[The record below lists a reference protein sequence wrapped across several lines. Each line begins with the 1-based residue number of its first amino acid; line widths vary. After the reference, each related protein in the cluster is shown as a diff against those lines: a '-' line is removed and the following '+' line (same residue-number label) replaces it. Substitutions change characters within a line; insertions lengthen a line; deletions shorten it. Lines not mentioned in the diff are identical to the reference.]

1 MLQASS
7 IRFFAL
13 LFILSVPESAGTNV
27 THDNVTELSRL
38 DSTGRATDPQ
48 PISWDNHNNRAG
60 MFDFGTSSSKES
72 DKVTTT
78 PRGLRMLRT
87 DRDLKGQ
94 NGPQS
99 VKTTK
104 KQPNR
109 FNAPQAPKKSK
120 GPKGGL
126 SKKSKGPKGIPKKS
140 KGPKGLQ
147 QSKVPKKVKS
157 VAPKQSKAPINA
169 IKGKAKMMPAPKQS
183 KAPIMIKGKAKTT
196 TTADETSAKETK
208 SKDAKRILRTRT
220 NNHSQTKKQ
229 TLEASHSNNRRTRQ
243 HSGGGG
249 AALEGHAKGAK
260 GGAAKTVKRSFT
272 VPAKASKVPQAAVL
286 PKQSKGPK
294 GDLKSSK
301 APAKPGKKQS
311 K

>member
-1 MLQASS
+1 MLQASF

-13 LFILSVPESAGTNV
+13 LSILSVSVSAGTNV
-27 THDNVTELSRL
+27 THDKVTDLSRL
-38 DSTGRATDPQ
+38 DSTGQTTGPQ
-48 PISWDNHNNRAG
+48 AINWDNHNNRG
-60 MFDFGTSSSKES
+60 EIFDFVTSSSKES
-72 DKVTTT
+72 DKVTT
-78 PRGLRMLRT
+78 PRDPRMLRT

-104 KQPNR
+104 GQPKR
-109 FNAPQAPKKSK
+109 FKAPQPPKKSK

-126 SKKSKGPKGIPKKS
+126 SKKPKGPKGIAKKS

-147 QSKVPKKVKS
+147 QSKAPKKVKLT
-157 VAPKQSKAPINA
+157 APKQSKAPIIA

-183 KAPIMIKGKAKTT
+183 KAPIIIKGKVKTT
-196 TTADETSAKETK
+196 MAAKETR
-208 SKDAKRILRTRT
+208 SKDAKRLLRTRI
-220 NNHSQTKKQ
+220 NNHSKTKQQTQ
-229 TLEASHSNNRRTRQ
+229 ETSRNSRHTRGLGNV
-243 HSGGGG
+243 GGGI
-249 AALEGHAKGAK
+249 ALEGHAMGAN
-260 GGAAKTVKRSFT
+260 GGAAKTVNRLFP
-272 VPAKASKVPQAAVL
+272 VPPKGVQGSTAAVL

-301 APAKPGKKQS
+301 MSAKAGKKQS